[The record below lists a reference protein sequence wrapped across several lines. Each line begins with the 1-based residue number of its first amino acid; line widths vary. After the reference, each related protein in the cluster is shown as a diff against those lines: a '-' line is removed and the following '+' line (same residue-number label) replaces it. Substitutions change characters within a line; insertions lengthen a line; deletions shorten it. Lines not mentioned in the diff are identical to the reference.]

1 MILLYTHTHT
11 HTYIHTHTHTHTQE
25 GMATHSSI
33 LAWRILMDRGAWRTA
48 VSGVTKSQTRLN
60 THAHTHTYRYMY
72 IYTHICIWASQVAL
86 VVKNLSSNA
95 GDVRDKGLI
104 PGSGKSPRGDHSNP
118 LQYSCLENPHRQR
131 SLVGYCPWDRKESN
145 RTEQLTPSPFT
156 FMLWR
161 RK

>member
-1 MILLYTHTHT
+1 MNFYIIEVLLILNISGIQQSDFVIYT
-11 HTYIHTHTHTHTQE
+11 HTHTHTHTQE

-60 THAHTHTYRYMY
+60 THAHTHTYIYMY

-95 GDVRDKGLI
+95 GDVRDSGLI

-131 SLVGYCPWDRKESN
+131 SLSIGLQRVGHD
-145 RTEQLTPSPFT
+145 
-156 FMLWR
+156 
-161 RK
+161 